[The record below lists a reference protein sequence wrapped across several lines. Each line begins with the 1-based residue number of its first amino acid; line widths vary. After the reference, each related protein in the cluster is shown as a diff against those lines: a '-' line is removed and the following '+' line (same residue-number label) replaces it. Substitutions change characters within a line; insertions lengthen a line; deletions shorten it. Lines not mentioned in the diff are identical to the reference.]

1 MEKCVKVAALF
12 VATLKCIYSIS
23 QQNHWKAKG
32 SSFYSDHLLFQRIYE
47 QTQENVDEAA
57 EKFLAI
63 FGDEVLENSL
73 QTNLENKIMNKY
85 KDLEGFDQTIKIIN
99 DFLDYS
105 KFAYNCFEKENKKS
119 MGMDDM
125 IMSIANKQ
133 EEHIYLLTQSSKN

>member
-63 FGDEVLENSL
+63 LGDEVLENSL
-73 QTNLENKIMNKY
+73 QTNLENKVMNKY
-85 KDLEGFDQTIKIIN
+85 KDLEGFEQTIKIIN
-99 DFLDYS
+99 DFLDYC
-105 KFAYNCFEKENKKS
+105 KFAYNCFDKENKKS